1 MIRANKTIKPLLIFL
16 LSGLLFSQATL
27 ASYPARDASALPEFN
42 TGFYQTLQVSSN
54 HCFLPVLLSSFPLG
68 NLKVFAIME
77 SPGEDLFS
85 LEASTESAANQSRV
99 NSQNPSGLWSRFL
112 ETYRTAGLKV
122 KILLVILVY
131 LIFSLL
137 SLFTIIVL
145 NRSLKTRKRR
155 HAKEMKHTYQEELT
169 NFLFGEEDQPYE
181 FTGINFSANREIFL
195 NELLSLHNNLYGEA
209 ANRLRDLY
217 FNLGL
222 YKTSLAK
229 VQARRWDHK
238 AKGFRELSQMDVKDA
253 SQQISKYVNSKNKVL
268 RMEAHVALV
277 KISEDDPLFFLD
289 DLNYELS
296 EWEQVNILN
305 TLNYHHIFIDS
316 FERWLD
322 SPNDSVAIFAAK
334 MTGYYKHTHE
344 APKLANLL
352 SHQNPNVRYHA
363 IKALG
368 QLEIP
373 ENIDDLKGAF
383 KNEIPDENERQ
394 DALLV
399 LMMEKN
405 RKAALD
411 AIYPLATHKE
421 LDFLEE
427 ILMNEPVFG
436 ILKAAAKTMV
446 STGEKGREYLEKIYR
461 KADPELRKIIENVK
475 QKEEVQ

>member
-1 MIRANKTIKPLLIFL
+1 MIRVNKTIKFL
-16 LSGLLFSQATL
+16 LFFLVSGLAFSQVTL
-27 ASYPARDASALPEFN
+27 ASGPKQDRAFFQEFVKAEFSQN
-42 TGFYQTLQVSSN
+42 LYSSN
-54 HCFLPVLLSSFPLG
+54 SICFLRTLAYSFQEINLAPAAALEVPGKNLSFLEVYIESIG
-68 NLKVFAIME
+68 EE
-77 SPGEDLFS
+77 SPG
-85 LEASTESAANQSRV
+85 
-99 NSQNPSGLWSRFL
+99 NSQNPSGLWSRFI
-112 ETYRTAGLKV
+112 ETYRTSGLKV
-122 KILLVILVY
+122 KILLVILIY

-137 SLFTIIVL
+137 SLFTIIIV
-145 NRSLKTRKRR
+145 NRTLKTRKRR
-155 HAKEMKHTYQEELT
+155 QAKKMKEIYQEELT
-169 NFLFGEEDQPYE
+169 NFLFGEEGHPYE
-181 FTGINFSANREIFL
+181 FTGIKFNANREIFL

-209 ANRLRDLY
+209 ANRLRDFY

-229 VQARRWDHK
+229 VQARRWDLK
-238 AKGFRELSQMDVKDA
+238 AKGFKELSQMDVKDA
-253 SQQISKYVNSKNKVL
+253 NQQIAKYANSKNKVL

-322 SPNDSVAIFAAK
+322 SSNDSVVIFAAK
-334 MTGYYKHTHE
+334 MTGYYKHTQE
-344 APKLANLL
+344 APKLATLL
-352 SHQNPNVRYHA
+352 THHNPKVRHHA

-373 ENIDDLKGAF
+373 ENIDDLKKAF
-383 KNEIPDENERQ
+383 QNEIPDKDHQQ
-394 DALLV
+394 DELLV

-405 RKAALD
+405 RKAALE
-411 AIYPLATHKE
+411 AFYPLATHKE

-427 ILMNEPVFG
+427 IMLHETVFS
-436 ILKAAAKTMV
+436 ILLIAAKIMV
-446 STGEKGREYLEKIYR
+446 STGEKGKEALEKIYR

-475 QKEEVQ
+475 QNEEE